1 MDQFPDQGGDVSRR
15 SRLAA
20 VIGGRSSRGNY
31 GLLVDSKGDSKRRF
45 NESFSKRSVGDARAF
60 DRCFSGERNIIP
72 FVATGAIMA

>member
-31 GLLVDSKGDSKRRF
+31 GLLVDSKGDSKRRISMNHF
-45 NESFSKRSVGDARAF
+45 RSVRLEMRARY
-60 DRCFSGERNIIP
+60 RCFSGERNIIP